1 MNLLNVVILRVS
13 FKLRVLPAVALAVA
27 WVFSSCAPG
36 PTAKLPAES
45 PPPPPDTSF
54 TRAVS
59 VEAARGMV
67 VSAHPLAS
75 EIGLNVLKSGGNA
88 ADAALATLA
97 ALNVVEPHASGLG
110 GGGFLLYYDAASN
123 SFHVLDFRERAPA
136 RLEIANYFHPE
147 DTLRLTQ
154 RSGGSSVLTPGAP
167 RGWQTLHARFG
178 TRLLSDLFAPAIAL
192 ADTGY
197 PVSEKQSAMILDH
210 LADLQADSGTAA
222 VFLSDGLPLMAGQK
236 LVQKN
241 FAATLRLLAE
251 TRLENLYFPPLSTEI
266 ATTVQ
271 KHGGTLSERDLMSY
285 RVNEREPLRA
295 TYRGYEIISLPP
307 PSSGGA
313 ALIEILKL
321 VEPYDFSAMEFLG
334 ADYIHA
340 LALAFRQSR
349 ADGSRWI
356 ADPDFHRVPVEK
368 ILSDDWLAEARS
380 RMTPDSVPRLVTGM
394 DSARAFAPGNT
405 THLVIADS
413 AGNLVSLTQSIN
425 YFFGSG
431 ILVPELGLLLNNHM
445 ADFAEDTVS
454 ISKIAPL
461 QRPPSNMA
469 PTIVL
474 KNGQPVLVIGSPGG
488 TRIAPVLAH
497 VIIAVLDF
505 GLPLDVAL
513 NAPRFFPVRDMLVY
527 ETRIPQ
533 ATLDNLAARGWKL
546 YPYGS
551 VNNYFGGV
559 HAIQMDPVS
568 QTLRGAADP
577 RRDGAPSGY

>member
-1 MNLLNVVILRVS
+1 MIVQKFHILADLFSGIFLLG
-13 FKLRVLPAVALAVA
+13 VLI
-27 WVFSSCAPG
+27 SCAPG
-36 PTAKLPAES
+36 PTAKIPVE
-45 PPPPPDTSF
+45 PPPALPDTSF
-54 TRAVS
+54 ARAVA
-59 VEAARGMV
+59 VEASRGMV

-75 EIGLNVLKSGGNA
+75 EIGLSVLKSGGNA

-110 GGGFLLYYDAASN
+110 GGGFLLYYDAN
-123 SFHVLDFRERAPA
+123 SDSFTVLDYRERAPA
-136 RLEIANYFHPE
+136 RLTIPDYFRPD
-147 DTLRLTQ
+147 DTLRLVQ

-167 RGWQTLHARFG
+167 LGWQTMHARFA
-178 TRLLSDLFAPAIAL
+178 TRLLSDLFAPAIFL
-192 ADTGY
+192 ADTGF

-210 LADLQADSGTAA
+210 LAELQADPGTAA
-222 VFLSDGLPLMAGQK
+222 VFLRDGLPLMAGQS
-236 LVQKN
+236 LVQKHL
-241 FAATLRLLAE
+241 AATLRFLAH
-251 TRLENLYFPPLSTEI
+251 TRLENFYYPPFSSNVVNAVRTS
-266 ATTVQ
+266 
-271 KHGGTLSERDLMSY
+271 GGTLSERDLMSY
-285 RVNEREPLRA
+285 RAIEREPLRA
-295 TYRGYEIISLPP
+295 SYRGYEIVSLPP

-334 ADYIHA
+334 ADCIHA
-340 LALAFRQSR
+340 LALAFRQAR
-349 ADGSRWI
+349 ADGNRWI
-356 ADPDFHRVPVEK
+356 ADPEFSRVPVEK
-368 ILSDDWLAEARS
+368 ILSDDWLAEARL
-380 RMTPDSVPRLVTGM
+380 RMTPDSVPRLAIGM
-394 DSARAFAPGNT
+394 DSVRAFAPGNT
-405 THLVIADS
+405 THLVVVDS

-469 PTIVL
+469 ATIVL
-474 KNGQPVLVIGSPGG
+474 KDNQPVLVIGSPGG
-488 TRIAPVLAH
+488 TRIAPVLAQ
-497 VIIAVLDF
+497 VIIALLDF
-505 GLPLDVAL
+505 GLPLDDAL
-513 NAPRFFPVRDMLVY
+513 NAPRFFPVRDMLVH

-533 ATLDNLAARGWKL
+533 LTLDNLAARGWKL

-559 HAIQMDPVS
+559 HAIQIES
-568 QTLRGAADP
+568 NSRALRGAADP